1 MSKLNIVIPMA
12 GEGSRFA
19 DRGYSFPKPLIQM
32 PNGDPMI
39 KMVMDCLE
47 CYDANWI
54 FIVRKEHEERY
65 RLSTIL
71 PRMLEEWKPNSVSVH
86 QLHETTEGAACTVLE
101 VESQI
106 RSNDPLIVVN
116 SDQYFVCDSDEFF
129 NDMIDREADGG
140 ILTFKSFHP
149 KWSFVKL
156 LNSIDVVRVAEKE
169 PISNDA
175 TVGLYWWKHGHYFVD
190 SARRMIELNE
200 RVNGEFYVAPT
211 FNQMI
216 TYNKK
221 VVAYK
226 VAFMAGVGTPEDLD
240 KFQMRAWLG
249 KVPRY
254 DG

>member
-1 MSKLNIVIPMA
+1 MTLNIVVPMA

-47 CYDANWI
+47 CYGANWI
-54 FIVRKEHEERY
+54 FIVRQEHEDRY
-65 RLSTIL
+65 HLSRIL
-71 PRMLEEWKPNSVSVH
+71 PRMLECWLPNDVK
-86 QLHETTEGAACTVLE
+86 LHMLKDTTEGAACTVLE
-101 VESQI
+101 VESLI
-106 RSNDPLIVVN
+106 RSSDPLIVVN
-116 SDQYFVCDSDEFF
+116 SDQYFVWDSDDFF
-129 NDMIDREADGG
+129 ADMDNRGADGG
-140 ILTFKSFHP
+140 ILTFKSYHP

-156 LNSIDVVRVAEKE
+156 ADNGDVTQVAEKE

-175 TVGLYWWKHGHYFVD
+175 TVGLYWWKHGSFFVD
-190 SARRMIELNE
+190 SAKRMIEQND

-211 FNQMI
+211 FNYMLD
-216 TYNKK
+216 YDKK
-221 VVAYK
+221 VRAYN
-226 VAFMAGVGTPEDLD
+226 VDFMAGVGTPEDLD

-249 KVPRY
+249 KIPRY